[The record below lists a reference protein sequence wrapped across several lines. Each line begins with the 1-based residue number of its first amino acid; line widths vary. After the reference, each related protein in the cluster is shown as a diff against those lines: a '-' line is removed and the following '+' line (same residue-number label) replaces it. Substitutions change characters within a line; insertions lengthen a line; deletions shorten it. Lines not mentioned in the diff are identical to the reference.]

1 MLLSV
6 RLLNI
11 IPCTASVV
19 DLPVPPVVSAEVTQT
34 IQGGM
39 DLSITNQHNRY
50 RMSLL
55 FYNTYKSRLLLAQVA
70 FGDFIFT
77 RSDGVDEADRLVL
90 FDKLDTWVKP
100 DVIMKKVMGKFGTI
114 PIDGVNWIE

>member
-1 MLLSV
+1 MLLSI
-6 RLLNI
+6 RLLSI
-11 IPCTASVV
+11 IPCTVSVV

-34 IQGGM
+34 IQEAT

-55 FYNTYKSRLLLAQVA
+55 GYSTYKYRLLLAQA
-70 FGDFIFT
+70 TFWDFILT
-77 RSDGVDEADRLVL
+77 SSDGVDEADRLVL
-90 FDKLDTWVKP
+90 FDKLNTWVKP
-100 DVIMKKVMGKFGTI
+100 DVVMKKVMGKFGAI